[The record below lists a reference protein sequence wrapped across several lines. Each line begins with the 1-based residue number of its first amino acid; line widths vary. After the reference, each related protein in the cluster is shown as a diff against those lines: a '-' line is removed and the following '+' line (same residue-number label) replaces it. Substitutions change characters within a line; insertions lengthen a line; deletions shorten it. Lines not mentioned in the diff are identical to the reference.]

1 MATTKNITMKQ
12 FNGTDYDTL
21 YPKTIYNQ
29 VSGVAPAG
37 YGLGETT
44 PTLIS
49 NCNIVGNGWYRVDAS
64 TANIP
69 DVGLTSG
76 VLRIDEA
83 TGSLVYQSL
92 YFYVSGKVHKMERVY
107 FSGTWYPWEWVNP
120 PTSVG
125 VEYRTTERYN
135 EKAVYKK
142 LDTDGA
148 IKWRVDGETIWH
160 SDKPISKSVTLSAS
174 GWDSSAKTQT
184 VTVSGV
190 LADETKQLITP
201 TPAIASQEAYYNAG
215 IRCTGQAADK
225 LTFTAKTIPTADLT
239 VYVTI
244 QEVGA

>member
-21 YPKTIYNQ
+21 YPKTVYNQ

-37 YGLGETT
+37 YGLGEST

-83 TGSLVYQSL
+83 TGSLIYQSL
-92 YFYVSGKVHKMERVY
+92 YFYVSGKVHKMERVH

-120 PTSVG
+120 HMQLS
-125 VEYRTTERYN
+125 VEYRTGERYN
-135 EKAVYKK
+135 GKPVYAK
-142 LDTDGA
+142 LLNFGA
-148 IKWRVDGETIWH
+148 LPNST
-160 SDKPISKSVTLSAS
+160 SKSFAHGISSLGYVVDIYGQGVAGQDVKVSVDTTNITITSTSNLSAVT
-174 GWDSSAKTQT
+174 AYPVIKYTKTT
-184 VTVSGV
+184 
-190 LADETKQLITP
+190 D
-201 TPAIASQEAYYNAG
+201 
-215 IRCTGQAADK
+215 
-225 LTFTAKTIPTADLT
+225 
-239 VYVTI
+239 
-244 QEVGA
+244 